1 MKILIADDEQH
12 VREGIELSISPEK
25 FGITDILMAENGLEA
40 LELIKSNKPGVVFCD
55 MKMPIMNGVELLQQ
69 IRELNLNTQ
78 VIVISGYSDF
88 EYTKAAIKAN
98 GVDYILK
105 PFHRRELE
113 EALKKAVDAWN
124 ELESMKQSEAERGH
138 IVRKADALLDEKK
151 LAAFA
156 KGESSLTD
164 GVMRLFTKLGLPQ
177 HALSISVILPRKRMD
192 IVSSRFEMDEELFF
206 FAVDNIARNAIE
218 DCPSYLCRLDDYEW
232 LLIVA
237 GSSDLR
243 SAASLPA
250 QLERIRR
257 AWEQTLRLEVLIG
270 QAEGTWNIAEL
281 HQAIGQATNKLLASD
296 VLSGEVK
303 ANTTATAATGIPP
316 FMNQQFIL
324 QKAIETGN
332 KSFVLDIVGK
342 YGESLRQQGTLA
354 LKELQ
359 ICSLEANLLLR
370 KLVSNHSMTT
380 PIPNLPLWISDLE
393 EWEKMLQQQIWVLLE
408 NTNGAAHGSKEIEA
422 IKAYLNTNF
431 YEDISFATLSEKF
444 HLSPQ
449 YISKRFKETYQT
461 TVISYL
467 TELRIEKARALL
479 SNTNM
484 QVAQIANQLG
494 YVDEYYFGKVFKK
507 QTGLSPLRYRKD
519 HQQSQSAL

>member
-12 VREGIELSISPEK
+12 VREGIELSISTEQ
-25 FGITDILMAENGLEA
+25 FGITEILMAENGLEA
-40 LELIKSNKPGVVFCD
+40 LELIKSSKPGVVFCD

-151 LAAFA
+151 VAAFA
-156 KGESSLTD
+156 RGESSLTD

-177 HALSISVILPRKRMD
+177 HLLSISVILPRKRMD

-206 FAVDNIARNAIE
+206 FAVDNIAQNAIE
-218 DCPSYLCRLDDYEW
+218 HCPSYLCRLDDYQW
-232 LLIVA
+232 LMIVA
-237 GSSDLR
+237 GSAEHR
-243 SAASLPA
+243 SAASLPV
-250 QLERIRR
+250 QLERVKR
-257 AWEQTLRLEVLIG
+257 AWQQTLRLEVLIG
-270 QAEGTWNIAEL
+270 QADGTWSIAEL

-303 ANTTATAATGIPP
+303 ATTAATAAGIPA

-324 QKAIETGN
+324 EKAIETGN

-370 KLVSNHSMTT
+370 RLMSKQSMTT
-380 PIPNLPLWISDLE
+380 PIPYLPLWISDLE
-393 EWEKMLQQQIWVLLE
+393 EWEKMLQQQIWILLE
-408 NTNGAAHGSKEIEA
+408 TKSGAAHGSKEIEA
-422 IKAYLNTNF
+422 IKAYLNTYF

-507 QTGLSPLRYRKD
+507 QAGVSPLRYRKD
-519 HQQSQSAL
+519 HQQSQSTVE

>member
-12 VREGIELSISPEK
+12 VREGIELSISAEQ

-40 LELIKSNKPGVVFCD
+40 LELIKANKPGVVFCD

-124 ELESMKQSEAERGH
+124 ELESVKQSEAERGH

-156 KGESSLTD
+156 RGESPLTD
-164 GVMRLFTKLGLPQ
+164 GIMRLFTKLGLPQ
-177 HALSISVILPRKRMD
+177 HLLSISVILPRKRMD

-206 FAVDNIARNAIE
+206 FAVDNIACNAIE
-218 DCPSYLCRLDDYEW
+218 DCPSYLCRLDDYQW
-232 LLIVA
+232 LMIVA
-237 GSSDLR
+237 GSSEHR
-243 SAASLPA
+243 SAASLPV
-250 QLERIRR
+250 QLERVRR
-257 AWEQTLRLEVLIG
+257 AWQQTLRLEVLIG
-270 QAEGTWNIAEL
+270 QAEGNWSIAEL

-296 VLSGEVK
+296 VLSGEVI
-303 ANTTATAATGIPP
+303 AATATAADIPA

-370 KLVSNHSMTT
+370 KLVSQQTLTT
-380 PIPNLPLWISDLE
+380 PIPYLPLWISDLE

-408 NTNGAAHGSKEIEA
+408 TKSGATHGSKEIEA
-422 IKAYLNTNF
+422 IKAYLNASF

-519 HQQSQSAL
+519 HQQSQTVLE